1 MYQLNIYNDIKILSM
16 KRLNFYLI
24 MIWLCSFVI
33 FFCFSENKISGKAF
47 SMLTET
53 NIDDLVPELGSRITS
68 VCLFDC
74 LCVCVSVC
82 LSVCLSVCHVLILEI
97 TNN

>member
-1 MYQLNIYNDIKILSM
+1 MIYIYNDIKISM

-47 SMLTET
+47 SMLTEA
-53 NIDDLVPELGSRITS
+53 NIDDLVPELGSRITLKS
-68 VCLFDC
+68 VLNEVIQRFQFY
-74 LCVCVSVC
+74 
-82 LSVCLSVCHVLILEI
+82 
-97 TNN
+97 